1 MSTNHRDGDLS
12 KILDIFLVSLKLGLT
27 SFGGPIAHIGYFHR
41 EYVVVK
47 KWLDEKAY
55 TDLVA
60 LCQFLPGPASSQL
73 GIAIG
78 TIRAGI
84 GGGIAAWLGFTAPSA
99 IALTCFAFLLL
110 RYDFG
115 NAIWI
120 HGLKVVAVSVVAHA
134 IFLMWKKLITTWN
147 HTLIA
152 LSAAVILSFWQ
163 TALSQIVLIAA
174 AGFLGRFLF
183 TELKV
188 EDVPAVQVNV
198 KRSTAILCLVGF
210 VFFLLFFPVLPLLTT
225 SPWASLADSF
235 YRSGSLVFGG
245 GHVVLPLLEKELVP
259 NGLIS
264 EQTFLA
270 GYGAAQ
276 AVPGPLFTFASYL
289 GATIDGVRGAF
300 IATTAIFL
308 PAFLL
313 ILGFLPFWNTIRK
326 NTKMQGMLAGIN
338 SAVVGI
344 LLAALYNPLWTS
356 AIHSALDFTV
366 MIALFILLAFRN
378 VSPWVIVLLGIAASY
393 ASKLNSLF

>member
-1 MSTNHRDGDLS
+1 MSANNKDGDLG
-12 KILDIFLVSLKLGLT
+12 KIFDIFLVSLKLGLT

-47 KWLDEKAY
+47 KWLDEKSY

-120 HGLKVVAVSVVAHA
+120 HGLKVVAVAVVAQA

-152 LSAAVILSFWQ
+152 LSAAVVLSFWQ
-163 TALSQIVLIAA
+163 TAVSQIALIVA

-183 TELKV
+183 TESKV
-188 EDVPAVQVNV
+188 EDVPTVQVNV
-198 KRSTAILCLVGF
+198 KRSTAILCLVSF
-210 VFFLLFFPVLPLLTT
+210 VCLLLLFPLLRQLTT
-225 SPWASLADSF
+225 SPWASLMDSF

-259 NGLIS
+259 SGLIS

-289 GATIDGVRGAF
+289 GATIDGVRGSL

-313 ILGFLPFWNTIRK
+313 ILGFYLFGIRFAK
-326 NTKMQGMLAGIN
+326 I
-338 SAVVGI
+338 
-344 LLAALYNPLWTS
+344 
-356 AIHSALDFTV
+356 
-366 MIALFILLAFRN
+366 
-378 VSPWVIVLLGIAASY
+378 
-393 ASKLNSLF
+393 

>member
-1 MSTNHRDGDLS
+1 MSVNNRDGDLR
-12 KILDIFLVSLKLGLT
+12 KIFDIFLVSLKLGLT

-41 EYVVVK
+41 EYVAVK
-47 KWLDEKAY
+47 KWLDEKSY

-99 IALTCFAFLLL
+99 IALTCFAFLLVH
-110 RYDFG
+110 YDFE

-120 HGLKVVAVSVVAHA
+120 HGLKVVAVSVVAQA
-134 IFLMWKKLITTWN
+134 IFLMWKKLITSWN
-147 HTLIA
+147 HILIA
-152 LSAAVILSFWQ
+152 LSAAVVLSFWQ
-163 TALSQIVLIAA
+163 TALSQIVLILA

-183 TELKV
+183 TESKAEV
-188 EDVPAVQVNV
+188 VQTVPVNV
-198 KRSTAILCLVGF
+198 KRSLAILCLVGF
-210 VFFLLFFPVLPLLTT
+210 VCLLFLFPLLRHLTS
-225 SPWASLADSF
+225 SPWVSLADSF

-259 NGLIS
+259 SGLVS

-289 GATIDGVRGAF
+289 GATIDGVRGAL
-300 IATTAIFL
+300 IATAAIFL

-326 NTKMQGMLAGIN
+326 NTKMQGILAGIN

-356 AIHSALDFTV
+356 AIHSPSDFV
-366 MIALFILLAFRN
+366 VAVALFALLVFRN
-378 VSPWVIVLLGIAASY
+378 VPSWAIVLLGIAASY
-393 ASKLNSLF
+393 ALKLDSLF